1 MRILLCDDDVTVIDE
16 LQRYLQ
22 DFFDGHQVSPPAY
35 AAYTDGESLLSQET
49 GGGDIAFLDVK
60 MLGINGIDVGA
71 ALKKRNPNVKIFIV
85 TAYMDYLDEAMK
97 FQVFRYLTKPINK
110 ERLFRNMQDAL
121 DQYFED
127 EQLVLLETKDGTTVL
142 RENEIVF
149 VETAGRGTTVHT
161 KDHIYSSVKNM
172 DAWRQEL
179 RSRSF
184 YVPHRSY
191 MVNMR
196 FVSFFNN
203 TTIVVK
209 DAAGVEHTLCMSRRR
224 FSGFRE
230 AYLLYSAT
238 RM

>member
-110 ERLFRNMQDAL
+110 ERLFRNMQ
-121 DQYFED
+121 E
-127 EQLVLLETKDGTTVL
+127 
-142 RENEIVF
+142 RI
-149 VETAGRGTTVHT
+149 
-161 KDHIYSSVKNM
+161 
-172 DAWRQEL
+172 
-179 RSRSF
+179 
-184 YVPHRSY
+184 
-191 MVNMR
+191 
-196 FVSFFNN
+196 
-203 TTIVVK
+203 
-209 DAAGVEHTLCMSRRR
+209 RRR
-224 FSGFRE
+224 
-230 AYLLYSAT
+230 
-238 RM
+238 